1 MRTWKWSRMVVLAV
15 LLAGCGSE
23 YPEEPAGGRIRGVLS
38 YRGDALDDIE
48 RPAVG
53 VYAFTVLELDPQAG
67 VMPNAYRLYEPDF
80 GPRGISYELAHLEA
94 GSYDVIAQLIDLDR
108 PPGDPVALG
117 AYPNLLQAGTAPVE
131 VSLEVPAE
139 GIDIELY
146 DMGL

>member
-1 MRTWKWSRMVVLAV
+1 MRASANILVLAV

-23 YPEEPAGGRIRGVLS
+23 YPEEPTGGRVRGVIS
-38 YRGDALDDIE
+38 YQGDALGDIE

-53 VYAFTVLELDPQAG
+53 VYAFTVLELDPEAG
-67 VMPNAYRLYEPDF
+67 VMPNAYRMLEPEF
-80 GPRGISYELAHLEA
+80 GPRGISYELANLDA

-108 PPGDPVALG
+108 PPGEPVALG

-131 VSLEVPAE
+131 VTLQAPTE

-146 DMGL
+146 DMGR

>member
-1 MRTWKWSRMVVLAV
+1 MRACAKMLILAV

-23 YPEEPAGGRIRGVLS
+23 YPEEPVGGRVRGVLS
-38 YRGDALDDIE
+38 YQGDALGDIE

-67 VMPNAYRLYEPDF
+67 VMPSAYRLYEPDF
-80 GPRGISYELAHLEA
+80 GPRGISYELANLEA

-108 PPGDPVALG
+108 PPGEPVALG

-131 VSLEVPAE
+131 VTMEAPTE
-139 GIDIELY
+139 DIDIELY
-146 DMGL
+146 DMGP